1 MRIHLGNG
9 DIVLMIA
16 LALFGTLVLAIR
28 FRPRNVFVLCIEAIL
43 VDALAVGAVIAIET
57 LPLLFA

>member
-9 DIVLMIA
+9 DIILMIA